1 MKSAKAPRNVGWFAL
16 PLLLSL
22 AAHSE
27 ATNIVDPSVS
37 SSETINNSAVR
48 LDGTIFAQSLPT
60 STPPTTVQISTV
72 WTAEVF
78 ARDGECLRFDL
89 TKPVAPDDE
98 LRDFELVVIEPNGVV
113 FRNDDRSASDPRPL
127 VKIAPADDGWYTVR
141 VANSFGLGNVFGET
155 NNFTLLYGRYTR
167 GNANC
172 ANPTPEA
179 AAMGLSGEEE
189 KATKKREQSSA
200 LPSTEASEGA
210 EESETP

>member
-48 LDGTIFAQSLPT
+48 LDGTIFEQHLPT
-60 STPPTTVQISTV
+60 STPPTTVEISTI

-78 ARDGECLRFDL
+78 ARDGECLRLDL
-89 TKPVAPDDE
+89 TKPVAPDDPF
-98 LRDFELVVIEPNGVV
+98 RDFELVVIEPNGVV
-113 FRNDDRSASDPRPL
+113 FRNDDRSASDLRPL
-127 VKIAPADDGWYTVR
+127 VKIASADDGWYTVR
-141 VANSFGLGNVFGET
+141 VANSFGFGVT
-155 NNFTLLYGRYTR
+155 TNFTLLYGRYTR